1 MATLP
6 TTTSEI
12 TAEWMTEALCGSGTI
27 DADVSVAEVI
37 ADPADAGVGF
47 MGEVATV
54 GVRYDGDAGD
64 APTQM
69 VAKFATQSPEIKTMM
84 HPTRVYEREHKFYEQ
99 LASSTPVRT
108 PDVYHVTCNTSDE
121 PLGEE
126 YMLLLEDLGG
136 LVLGDQVAGVSPEQA
151 ESALVGLARHHAA
164 FWDGKG
170 LENAPF
176 APPINGMLN
185 KAGQSIYEASLPGFK
200 QVFADALL
208 PEMVPVADGYTA
220 SHPQLLDRLAAM
232 PNTLVHF
239 DYRADNLFF
248 EADADGP
255 QGSVV
260 VIDWQAISVGGGAAD
275 VGYFIGQNLSTSDR
289 RAHEDALLHAYHDT
303 LTANGVTGY
312 DFDAFFDDY
321 RLGLVYGWVIP
332 VFAVGSLDSSSERAV
347 ALWTNVIERV
357 QDAIFQHNAQ
367 EFIS

>member
-6 TTTSEI
+6 TTTNEI
-12 TAEWMTEALCGSGTI
+12 TAEWMTEALRGSGTI
-27 DADVSVAEVI
+27 DADVSVTEVLT
-37 ADPADAGVGF
+37 DAANVGVGF

-54 GVRYDGDAGD
+54 GVKYDGDAGD

-84 HPTRVYEREHKFYEQ
+84 HPTRVFEREHRFYEQ
-99 LASSTPVRT
+99 LGSVTPVRT
-108 PDVYHVTCNTSDE
+108 PDAYHVTCNTSGE
-121 PLGEE
+121 PLEEE

-151 ESALVGLARHHAA
+151 ESSLVGLARHHAA
-164 FWDGKG
+164 FWDAKG

-176 APPINGMLN
+176 VPPINGVLN
-185 KAGQSIYEASLPGFK
+185 KAGQGIYEASLPGFK
-200 QVFADALL
+200 EVFAGALL
-208 PEMVPVADGYTA
+208 PEMVPVADAYTA
-220 SHPQLLDRLAAM
+220 NHPQLLDRLKAM

-248 EADADGP
+248 EPDD
-255 QGSVV
+255 GSVV

-289 RAHEDALLHAYHDT
+289 RAHEDALLHSYHDT
-303 LTANGVTGY
+303 LLQNGVTGY
-312 DFDAFFDDY
+312 DYDTFFQDY

-332 VFAVGSLDSSSERAV
+332 VFAVGSLDASSERAV

>member
-6 TTTSEI
+6 TTTDEI
-12 TAEWMTEALCGSGTI
+12 TAEWMTEALRGSDTI
-27 DADVSVAEVI
+27 GADVSVTDVLTNA
-37 ADPADAGVGF
+37 ADVGVGF
-47 MGEVATV
+47 MGEVARV
-54 GVRYDGDAGD
+54 GLRYDGDAGD

-69 VAKFATQSPEIKTMM
+69 IAKFATQSPEIKTMM
-84 HPTRVYEREHKFYEQ
+84 HPTRVYEREHRFYEQ
-99 LASSTPVRT
+99 LAPSTPVRT
-108 PDVYHVTCNTSDE
+108 PDVYHVTCTTSDE
-121 PLGEE
+121 PLDEQ

-164 FWDGKG
+164 FWDGAG

-176 APPINGMLN
+176 VPPINGALN
-185 KAGQSIYEASLPGFK
+185 KAGQGIYEASLPGFK
-200 QVFADALL
+200 EVFSDALL
-208 PEMVPVADGYTA
+208 PEMVPVADAYA
-220 SHPQLLDRLAAM
+220 ANHPQLLDRLAAM
-232 PNTLVHF
+232 PSTLVHF

-248 EADADGP
+248 EPDADGA

-275 VGYFIGQNLSTSDR
+275 VGYFVGQNLSTSDR
-289 RAHEDALLHAYHDT
+289 REHEESLLRRYHET
-303 LTANGVTGY
+303 LLAEGVTGY
-312 DFDAFFDDY
+312 EFDTFFDDY

-332 VFAVGSLDSSSERAV
+332 VFAVGSLDASSERAV

-357 QDAIFQHNAQ
+357 QDAIFQHDAQ